1 MRFLRVKMDE
11 LRVVAEEVPEQ
22 YRKLAGR
29 GLTSRLVFDEVPPTA
44 HPLGPKAKLFIAPGA
59 VAGTAAPSSGRVSVG
74 GKSPLTWGIKEA
86 NAGTP
91 VAQSLARL
99 GIKAIIVEGE
109 PMDGRYWMLKV
120 TKDGTELMPAGDLV
134 GKGLYEAYAALKE
147 RFPTAGFIACGP
159 GAERRLA
166 TAGVCFNDTEGRPS
180 RYSGRGGLGAV
191 MAAKGLKFIVVDG
204 AGTQPVAP
212 LDEELFHKGIA
223 KLREAI
229 LTHGVTKPGGTLN
242 SYGTAALI
250 NALNEAGGLPTRNFS
265 SGRFEGAARV
275 SGEHMADVI
284 HERGGHG
291 TTGHACHPGCIIKC
305 SNIYPRPDGTELVSC
320 VEYES
325 DWALGP
331 NCGIDDL
338 DAIAEMIWHCNDLGI
353 DTIEMGVTIGVA
365 MEAGLLKFGDA
376 KGALALFDEIRKGT
390 ALGHILGQ
398 GAAFTGRAFGVIRV
412 PTVKG
417 QGMPAYEPRAVKGV
431 GTTYITSPMGADHT
445 AGYAVAPEIL
455 SVGGKA
461 DPLSAEGKADLSKAF
476 QDTTAWLDM
485 SGYCLFIAF
494 PILDIASGFEGAV
507 ESVNA
512 VLGTDF
518 KVSDVASFGGQI
530 VGWER
535 EFNRRA
541 GMTAAHNRPPEFM
554 RYEKLPPHNTV
565 YDVPDEELDRIAGV

>member
-11 LRVVAEEVPEQ
+11 LKVVTEEVPEQ

-29 GLTSRLVFDEVPPTA
+29 GLTSRLILDEVPPTA

-59 VAGTAAPSSGRVSVG
+59 LAGTSAPSSGRVSVG

-91 VAQSLARL
+91 VAQSLGRL
-99 GIKAIIVEGE
+99 GIKALIVEGE
-109 PMDGRYWMLKV
+109 PKDGKYYILKV
-120 TKDGTELMPAGDLV
+120 TKDGTEFLPAGDLV
-134 GKGLYEAYAALKE
+134 GKGLYEAYGELKKS
-147 RFPTAGFIACGP
+147 FPTAGFIACGP
-159 GAERRLA
+159 SAERKLA

-180 RYSGRGGLGAV
+180 RYAGRGGLGAV

-204 AGTQPVAP
+204 TGTQPVAP
-212 LDEELFHKGIA
+212 ANAELFHKGTE

-265 SGRFEGAARV
+265 SGRFEGAAKV
-275 SGEHMADVI
+275 SGEHLADVI
-284 HERGGHG
+284 HQRGGEG
-291 TTGHACHPGCIIKC
+291 MTGHGCHPGCLIKC
-305 SNIYPRPDGTELVSC
+305 SNIYSKPDGKEHVSC

-338 DAIAEMIWHCNDLGI
+338 DAIAEMIWQCNDLGI
-353 DTIEMGVTIGVA
+353 DTIELGVTIGVA

-376 KGALALFDEIRKGT
+376 KGAVALFDEIRMGT

-398 GAAFTGRAFGVIRV
+398 GAAFTGRAFGVVRV

-417 QGMPAYEPRAVKGV
+417 QGMPAYEPRAVKGI
-431 GTTYITSPMGADHT
+431 GMTYITSPMGADHT
-445 AGYAVAPEIL
+445 AGYSVAVEIL

-461 DPLSAEGKADLSKAF
+461 DPLAVEGKGALSKAF
-476 QDTTAWLDM
+476 QETTAYIDT

-494 PILDIASGFEGAV
+494 PILDIASGFEGMI

-512 VLGTDF
+512 VLGTEF
-518 KVSDVASFGGQI
+518 TGADVTKFGAE
-530 VGWER
+530 VLSWER
-535 EFNRRA
+535 EFNRLA
-541 GMTAAHNRPPEFM
+541 GMTSAHNRPPEFM
-554 RYEKLPPHNTV
+554 RYEKLPPHNNV
-565 YDVPDEELDRIAGV
+565 YDVPDEELDKIAGA